1 MFSREALEKK
11 INKLETLHES
21 VEEIKNLILGKAG
34 GIDPALFDSEP
45 RQPLD
50 LHPFEFISE
59 GTKMTM
65 APVLFREEDE
75 AWWRYS
81 SDLVRSVEILECT
94 LPTKIHIHPI
104 YTIKCV
110 YGQMHDVRHN
120 ELFIT
125 RDRATTWDR
134 TGKISTDSSLLDTTD
149 RLDAHAIGG
158 TYPEHRI
165 IQWKSLDASQFK
177 LSTIVTSLKEFKLQS
192 NSIVELKDMM
202 NRISTS
208 ITGAS
213 KTGLLKLPAI
223 SDLSPS
229 TSIRDLWMP
238 PPSYS

>member
-21 VEEIKNLILGKAG
+21 VEEIKNLILGNAG

-81 SDLVRSVEILECT
+81 GDLVRSVEILECT

-104 YTIKCV
+104 YTPSNVSMARCMMSV
-110 YGQMHDVRHN
+110 TM
-120 ELFIT
+120 
-125 RDRATTWDR
+125 
-134 TGKISTDSSLLDTTD
+134 SSSLRGIEQLRGTALERSLLIQAFLTPPTD
-149 RLDAHAIGG
+149 LMLMQSAAP
-158 TYPEHRI
+158 T
-165 IQWKSLDASQFK
+165 
-177 LSTIVTSLKEFKLQS
+177 LSTESSSGRV
-192 NSIVELKDMM
+192 
-202 NRISTS
+202 
-208 ITGAS
+208 
-213 KTGLLKLPAI
+213 
-223 SDLSPS
+223 
-229 TSIRDLWMP
+229 
-238 PPSYS
+238 